1 MTPEEQLIHDILVL
15 EERKIFLN
23 PLNQKIKK
31 AQKEDRD
38 KLTMRQ
44 LKALNEY
51 ASTKAEEV
59 KKISVA
65 FAIHMKKDILM
76 LSDLKDN
83 SRWNK
88 MFDEWYTQYKL
99 SQI

>member
-23 PLNQKIKK
+23 PLNQEIHK

-38 KLTMRQ
+38 KLTTRQ
-44 LKALNEY
+44 LKAVREY

-59 KKISVA
+59 AIE
-65 FAIHMKKDILM
+65 FAKHCQQFDM
-76 LSDLKDN
+76 LPFNDAIYKYT
-83 SRWNK
+83 
-88 MFDEWYTQYKL
+88 FDEWYSQYK
-99 SQI
+99 QQ